1 MARVGELKTVLIT
14 GGTDGFGRA
23 TAVLLAEQGYRVIA
37 TGRNA
42 ERRAQLEA
50 LAREKK
56 LPLTTLTMDVREDAS
71 VERGLAEAREQ
82 ILREHKALP
91 SCDAEQ
97 GRQAAAVQNAGRMPA
112 IHPGIDVLIN
122 NAGVGY
128 YAVMEEISL
137 EDLRQQLETNFFGAV
152 RLIQRVLPEMRARK
166 RGCIVNLSS
175 IAGKYAFP
183 LFGPYSAS
191 KFALEAMSDALRME
205 VRPFGIKVVV
215 IEPGFIP
222 TGFQATARE
231 MSSEYVKNVE
241 CSAYA
246 ELYKNYGRNYRKSTE
261 TVQARPE
268 DCARVILRAVR
279 AERPRA
285 RYTVTRRAQVLSF
298 AKRFVTDGFLD
309 WRFGKSLGWEKER

>member
-1 MARVGELKTVLIT
+1 MAKAGELKTVLIT
-14 GGTDGFGRA
+14 GGTYGFGKA
-23 TAVLLAEQGYRVIA
+23 TAVLLAGQGYRVIA

-50 LAREKK
+50 LARERK
-56 LPLTTLTMDVREDAS
+56 LPLTTVEMDVREDAS
-71 VERGLAEAREQ
+71 VERGLAGVR
-82 ILREHKALP
+82 
-91 SCDAEQ
+91 AEL
-97 GRQAAAVQNAGRMPA
+97 GP
-112 IHPGIDVLIN
+112 IDVLIN

-128 YAVMEEISL
+128 YAVMEEIRM
-137 EDLRQQLETNFFGAV
+137 EDLRQQFETNFFGAV
-152 RLIQRVLPEMRARK
+152 RLIQRVLPEMRAR
-166 RGCIVNLSS
+166 RGGRIINMSS

-205 VRPFGIKVVV
+205 VRPFGIHVVL

-222 TGFQATARE
+222 TGFQTTARE

-241 CSAYA
+241 RSAYA
-246 ELYKNYGRNYRKSTE
+246 QLYKNYGRNYRESTA
-261 TVQARPE
+261 TVQDKPE

-298 AKRFVTDGFLD
+298 AKRFVTDRFLD
-309 WRFGKSLGWEKER
+309 WRFGKSLGWQKES

>member
-1 MARVGELKTVLIT
+1 MTKSGELKTVLIT
-14 GGTDGFGRA
+14 GGTEGLGKA
-23 TAVLLAEQGYRVIA
+23 TAVLLAEHGYRVIA

-42 ERRAQLEA
+42 ERRAQTDA
-50 LAREKK
+50 LAKERK
-56 LPLTTLTMDVREDAS
+56 LPLATVEMDVREDAS
-71 VERGLAEAREQ
+71 VERGLAEARSQ
-82 ILREHKALP
+82 M
-91 SCDAEQ
+91 
-97 GRQAAAVQNAGRMPA
+97 GR
-112 IHPGIDVLIN
+112 IDVLIN

-128 YAVMEEISL
+128 YVVMEEITL
-137 EDLRQQLETNFFGAV
+137 EDLREQLETNFFGAV
-152 RLIQRVLPEMRARK
+152 RLIQRVLPEMRAQK

-205 VRPFGIKVVV
+205 VRPFGIHVVL

-231 MSSEYVKNVE
+231 KSSEYVKNAE
-241 CSAYA
+241 RSAYA
-246 ELYKNYGRNYRKSTE
+246 QLYKNYGRSYRKSTE
-261 TVQARPE
+261 TVQAKPE

-285 RYTVTRRAQVLSF
+285 RYAVTQRAQVLSF
-298 AKRFVTDGFLD
+298 AKRFVTDRFLD
-309 WRFGKSLGWEKER
+309 WRFGKSLGWEKES